1 MKVDR
6 IKINIKVPYYLAVF
20 AIIIKILI
28 FEIVLIRA
36 RQRRA
41 PAA

>member
-1 MKVDR
+1 M
-6 IKINIKVPYYLAVF
+6 F

-36 RQRRA
+36 RRKKRSSHSRYS
-41 PAA
+41 PVN